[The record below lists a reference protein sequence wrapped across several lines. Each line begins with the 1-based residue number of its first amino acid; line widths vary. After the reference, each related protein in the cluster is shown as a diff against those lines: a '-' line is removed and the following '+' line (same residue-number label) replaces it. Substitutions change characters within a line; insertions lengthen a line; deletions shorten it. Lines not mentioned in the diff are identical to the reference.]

1 VKINYR
7 EDEDALIV
15 EEIHSFLQGKRTAL
29 KAIRIGIAVILV
41 EISAVGFLATIFRNH
56 ALIQAM
62 HWVDIFIVLA
72 VIFMGTAIYLFV
84 YPLIRINRLNQKI
97 LEFKQKRTKMVNPTN
112 QRSPAVCD

>member
-15 EEIHSFLQGKRTAL
+15 EEIHSFLQEKRTAL

>member
-1 VKINYR
+1 
-7 EDEDALIV
+7 LIV

-72 VIFMGTAIYLFV
+72 VIFIGTAIYLFV